1 MKIEE
6 PKSDVLNDFLSH
18 IFRVELG
25 PELELQLGLFLHV
38 LTQHFFVQLQPGGQA
53 LGVCILETEEPD
65 LAKPDC
71 LDDLAFGANST
82 THCHTCKSGQISTN
96 LGLVD
101 AIQWPNLITIN
112 P

>member
-1 MKIEE
+1 MLLKHKCSYLKIEE

-53 LGVCILETEEPD
+53 LGVGILETEEPD
-65 LAKPDC
+65 LAKADC
-71 LDDLAFGANST
+71 LD
-82 THCHTCKSGQISTN
+82 N
-96 LGLVD
+96 LDNIWGKFNNTL
-101 AIQWPNLITIN
+101 PHL
-112 P
+112 